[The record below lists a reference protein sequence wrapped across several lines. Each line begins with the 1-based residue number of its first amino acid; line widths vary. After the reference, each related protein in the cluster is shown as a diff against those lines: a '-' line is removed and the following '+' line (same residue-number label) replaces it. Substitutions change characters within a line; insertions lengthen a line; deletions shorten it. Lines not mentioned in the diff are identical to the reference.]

1 MRLPDQTKIKPTSTG
16 NLPLPLP
23 AAATKATVY
32 PALKSASLLSIGQL
46 CDAGCSALFTKEALK
61 VFNTSNDLILTGY
74 RNPSDGLW
82 DVNVSSLHQPPTTAT
97 NPAPNSVNVIMRFD
111 KTKAELAMYY
121 HACLGSPVVSTF
133 INAIKQGYLATWPGL
148 TVNLIKN
155 HLPPSI
161 PTAKGHLRQEY
172 QKLRSTRHNNSPVII
187 KQEEQDNKPL
197 DLPSED
203 KGKRVHQCFLTVLTK
218 PEGTSYSDLTGKYPI
233 KSGRGNQY
241 IMVGYDYDTNAIL
254 VHPTK
259 TRNAAELRNATMAI
273 LNRLEA
279 NGHKSNLHI
288 MDNEASDFLKHS
300 LIKNKITYQLVPPH
314 LHRRNMAE
322 RAIQTFKAHFISCLC
337 TASSKFPAKE
347 WDRLLPQCETTLNLL
362 RPCRYNP
369 KLSAYAALNGTFNF
383 NATPLAPFGTKCLI
397 HEKPDNRASWATR
410 GTDAWYIG
418 PAMHHYRCVQCYVPA
433 TNATRIAD
441 TVQYFPE
448 TVPFPKMTTETL
460 LRNTAQDLLSILNSS
475 TPAAPCLAIGTSTRD
490 AIQQLATLLH
500 RTVPKP
506 PPVPLLVQRPSAS
519 PPASAPRVHTP
530 SHSRL
535 PSTNDTDTIQPPR
548 VQAPPIKPT
557 HDKYPTTRGKQRKR
571 LQVTPEQR
579 PKRIQQPRNASKGPH
594 GFRPVR
600 PRLQPWRAS
609 RGRPLTRS
617 TALAQLLTAD
627 TAATTYEDHV
637 RAFQANHIYHPL
649 TGKKETYESLRA
661 QNVSRWETSFAN
673 EIGRLAQGVGDRM
686 PTGNNNLF
694 FIHKHQVPQGK
705 KITYSNPVCDYR
717 PLKDDPYRVRLTVG
731 GDKLHCN
738 FDVGAPAASLLEA
751 KILFNSVISTPGA
764 RFMSADI
771 KDFFLLSEMSEY
783 EYIRIPFKWIPEEIR
798 LQYGLYDKVSSDG
811 YVYCEVRKGM
821 YGLKQA
827 ARLAFDR
834 LVTKLAPYGYKPD
847 RYAPG
852 FWTHHTRPTVF
863 SLCVDDFGIKYCSR
877 DDAHHLITAIQSAY
891 KCKVDWSG
899 TNYLGMTLN
908 WNYDKKYV
916 DVSMPNYIKK
926 VLERLQH
933 PKPARPQF
941 SPQDWTK
948 PAYGAK
954 VQYAPSPPPS
964 PLLPA
969 AGIKEV
975 QSTTGLLLY
984 YARAVDYTMLTALQ
998 EIASEQAKPTEDTL
1012 KKCKRLLDYAATYPN
1027 AILRFHASDM
1037 ILHTDTDAAYLVLPR
1052 ARSRYAGFYYL
1063 SDKMSDYATGTPMP
1077 NGAILVE
1084 CRSLRNVVSSAAEA
1098 ECGGTFENAQHAIPI
1113 AHILNRVFKHP
1124 QPPDGTPMVTD
1135 NSTSKDLLTH
1145 LIKPKKSKTWDM
1157 RYHWLE
1163 DRIKGK
1169 QLQLIWKPGKCNRAD
1184 YFTKRHP
1191 PAYHKLMRPKY
1202 LHQ

>member
-1 MRLPDQTKIKPTSTG
+1 
-16 NLPLPLP
+16 
-23 AAATKATVY
+23 
-32 PALKSASLLSIGQL
+32 
-46 CDAGCSALFTKEALK
+46 
-61 VFNTSNDLILTGY
+61 
-74 RNPSDGLW
+74 
-82 DVNVSSLHQPPTTAT
+82 
-97 NPAPNSVNVIMRFD
+97 
-111 KTKAELAMYY
+111 MYY

-133 INAIKQGYLATWPGL
+133 LNAIKQGFLATWPGL
-148 TVNLIKN
+148 TVDLIKN

-161 PTAKGHLRQEY
+161 PTAKGHLRQEP
-172 QKLRSTRHNNSPVII
+172 QHLRSTKPTGTKEPVQQIQHSPTTMF
-187 KQEEQDNKPL
+187 P
-197 DLPSED
+197 PED
-203 KGKRVHQCFLTVLTK
+203 KGKKVHECFLTLFSK
-218 PEGTSYSDLTGKYPI
+218 PEGTTYSDLTGKYPI

-254 VHPTK
+254 VQPTK
-259 TRNAAELRNATMAI
+259 TRNAAELRNATMKI
-273 LNRLEA
+273 LERLEQT
-279 NGHKSNLHI
+279 GHKPNLHI

-337 TASSKFPAKE
+337 TAPNTFPAKE
-347 WDRLLPQCETTLNLL
+347 WDRLLPQCELTLNLL

-369 KLSAYAALNGTFNF
+369 KLSAHAALHGIFNF

-397 HEKPDNRASWATR
+397 HEKPDNRASWAPR

-418 PAMHHYRCVQCYVPA
+418 PAMQHYRCVNCFVPA
-433 TNATRIAD
+433 TNKTRIAD

-448 TVPFPKMTTETL
+448 NVPFPQTTTEDL
-460 LRNTAQDLLSILNSS
+460 LRNTAQDLLAILNSP
-475 TPAAPCLAIGTSTRD
+475 TPAAPCITIGDSTRD
-490 AIQQLATLLH
+490 AIQKIATLLN
-500 RTVPKP
+500 RSIPQP
-506 PPVPLLVQRPSAS
+506 SPVPIGLPQPVS
-519 PPASAPRVHTP
+519 PPTPPTAPRVLAQPPAQPP
-530 SHSRL
+530 S
-535 PSTNDTDTIQPPR
+535 PPQTTTTQPPR
-548 VQAPPIKPT
+548 VQAPSLQKRNSPSLVQQSHPT
-557 HDKYPTTRGKQRKR
+557 VQKKKR
-571 LQVTPEQR
+571 S
-579 PKRIQQPRNASKGPH
+579 PRNSTPRLVRKITQPSNTTKGPH
-594 GFRPVR
+594 GYRPVR

-609 RGRPLTRS
+609 RGRPLSRS
-617 TALAQLLTAD
+617 TALAQLLTD
-627 TAATTYEDHV
+627 TNTETNYDAHV

-649 TGKKETYESLRA
+649 TGKKETYETLRA
-661 QNVSRWETSFAN
+661 QNPPRWETSFAN
-673 EIGRLAQGVGDRM
+673 EIGRLAQGVGTRM

-694 FIHKHQVPQGK
+694 FLHRHQVPRGK
-705 KITYSNPVCDYR
+705 KVTYANPVCDYR

-731 GDKLHCN
+731 GDKLHCD

-798 LQYGLYDKVSSDG
+798 QQYGLYDKVSPDN

-834 LVTKLAPYGYKPD
+834 LVKKLAPHGYKPD

-852 FWTHHTRPTVF
+852 FWTHNTRPTVF
-863 SLCVDDFGIKYCSR
+863 TLCVDDFGIKYCSR
-877 DDAHHLITAIQSAY
+877 DDADHLIKAIQSAY
-891 KCKVDWSG
+891 QCKIDWNG
-899 TNYLGMTLN
+899 TNYLGMTLD
-908 WNYDKKYV
+908 WHYDKKYV
-916 DVSMPNYIKK
+916 DVSMPNYITK

-948 PAYGAK
+948 PTYGAK
-954 VQYAPSPPPS
+954 VQYAPSPSSS
-964 PLLPA
+964 PFLPA
-969 AGIKEV
+969 SGVKEV

-1037 ILHTDTDAAYLVLPR
+1037 ILHVDTDAAYLVLPR

-1063 SDKMSDYATGTPMP
+1063 SDKMSDYTKGTPMP

-1084 CRSLRNVVSSAAEA
+1084 CRGLRNVVSSAAEA
-1098 ECGGTFENAQHAIPI
+1098 ECGGTFENAQNAIPL
-1113 AHILNRVFKHP
+1113 AQILSRVFKHP
-1124 QPPDGTPMVTD
+1124 QPPNGTPMVTD
-1135 NSTSKDLLTH
+1135 NSTSKDLLTN

-1163 DRIKGK
+1163 DRIKCK
-1169 QLQLIWKPGKCNRAD
+1169 QLHLIWKPGKCNRAD
-1184 YFTKRHP
+1184 YYTKRHP